1 MKPILQYVLTVD
13 TYRRPSRRRNTYGRY
28 RVGAKTAKEAVALL
42 RNKIGFGSIR
52 VIGTADRVDSREW
65 KLHDVAYKE
74 VRQYVF
80 DERYQPSFKDAIHAT
95 APHSK
100 QL

>member
-1 MKPILQYVLTVD
+1 MKPILQYVLVVD
-13 TYRRPSRRRNTYGRY
+13 AGRPMALQRNMRGRY

-42 RNKIGFGSIR
+42 RNKIGFGNIR
-52 VIGTADRVDSREW
+52 VMGTADRVDSRNW

-74 VRQYVF
+74 VRRYVF
-80 DERYQPSFKDAIHAT
+80 DERYQPSFKDAVHAT

-100 QL
+100 RL